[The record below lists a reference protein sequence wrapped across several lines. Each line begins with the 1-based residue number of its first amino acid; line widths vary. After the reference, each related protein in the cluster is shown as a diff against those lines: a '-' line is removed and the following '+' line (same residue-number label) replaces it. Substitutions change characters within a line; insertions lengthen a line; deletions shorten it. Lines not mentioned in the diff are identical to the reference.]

1 MWCWVLINVQIKT
14 DEIKSSCAMT
24 SVIRPLPASEMQSQ
38 TQVSVVKL
46 IIMVAIK
53 GKYVSVVVV
62 VQGCTKNRRKTMVVL
77 LFILRHKGVI
87 NVKI

>member
-1 MWCWVLINVQIKT
+1 MWCRVLINVQIKT
-14 DEIKSSCAMT
+14 DEIKCSCAMT

-46 IIMVAIK
+46 IIMVVIK